1 VLTEAL
7 TEAGVT
13 VDDLEAAL
21 LLPITKRFHRFG
33 VLLFATL
40 TISVL
45 SSDLRGQDPKAALQ
59 QRLASIKESI
69 AENQAALRQYSWT
82 ETTEVSLKGEVKS
95 RQQNECRYG
104 PDGEVVKTPLG
115 ERREPKNRRG
125 LRGRI
130 VENKVGELK
139 DYLDRAGSL
148 IRRYV
153 PPDPG
158 RMTETFQAGK
168 ASLNRDAASGGA
180 VVFTDYVKPGDQMT
194 LDFQQGAIRSVTVKT
209 YLDEP
214 SDAVNLS
221 LSFQTLPNGP
231 NYLAETVLDATARHI
246 QIRTTNFDHQR

>member
-1 VLTEAL
+1 
-7 TEAGVT
+7 
-13 VDDLEAAL
+13 LEADL
-21 LLPITKRFHRFG
+21 QIPITRKFHRFG

-40 TISVL
+40 TIGVL
-45 SSDLRGQDPKAALQ
+45 SSDLPGQDPKAALQ
-59 QRLASIKESI
+59 QRLATIKESM
-69 AENQAALRQYSWT
+69 AENQAALRQYTWT
-82 ETTEVSLKGEVKS
+82 ESTEVSLKGELKS

-104 PDGEVVKTPLG
+104 PDGTVVKTPLR
-115 ERREPKNRRG
+115 ERPEPKKRRG

-153 PPDPG
+153 PPDPA
-158 RMTETFQAGK
+158 RMTQAFQAGK
-168 ASLNRDAASGGA
+168 ASLNREAAGGA

-194 LDFQQGAIRSVTVKT
+194 LDFQQGAIRSVSVKT

-231 NYLAETVLDATARHI
+231 NYLAETLLDATAKHV
-246 QIRTTNFDHQR
+246 QIRTTNFGHHR